1 MLDLLCMRCIIPARD
16 AVMEQLA
23 RAQTMA
29 LRMATLRDRVSPA
42 LSTGRR
48 LFGEAGS
55 T

>member
-1 MLDLLCMRCIIPARD
+1 
-16 AVMEQLA
+16 MEQLA

-29 LRMATLRDRVSPA
+29 LRMALRMAALGGRVSPA
-42 LSTGRR
+42 LSNGRR